1 MTATVEAIFIASEAG
16 APMRRVER
24 VHAKRGF
31 GLEGDR
37 YCLDGK
43 EKEGEHCQVTLVGA
57 RALREAEESFDVNLS
72 NGEHRRNLVIRGID
86 LEALNGKRFK
96 LGEAVL
102 EYTGQRPPCGYLE
115 SLTEPGMAKAL
126 VGKGGICVQVLTSG
140 WIEEEAALELLPSAL
155 GEGAA

>member
-1 MTATVEAIFIASEAG
+1 MTANVEAIFIAPEAG

-57 RALREAEESFDVNLS
+57 HALREAEESFDVNLS

-96 LGEAVL
+96 LGEAVF

-155 GEGAA
+155 VEGAE